1 MKRSTIQKISVGLVA
16 GGLLAALL
24 FITGIRTALI
34 HGIQSV
40 QSYIAG
46 KSISWSFI
54 QNRGDAVDLR
64 LKNLEQQQTIADL
77 IFQNAQLQKY
87 AIENDELQK
96 ALNYRKHYQYDSVL
110 SKVIGRDPDLDNTLV
125 IDQGSEDG
133 VTLGLAVAVNDGIF
147 IGTIVAV
154 HPHQSTVQLITDSN
168 VKVPVALASGNQVI
182 GVAQGEYGLSIYVDL
197 IPQALELK
205 EKEIIV
211 TAPLQSLIPQGMV
224 IGTVNRL
231 ISRENDLFKKVSL
244 TPPIDYTAIQFVS
257 VIKPKL

>member
-16 GGLLAALL
+16 GGLLAAIL
-24 FITGIRTALI
+24 FVTGLKVFFIN
-34 HGIQSV
+34 GIQSV

-46 KSISWSFI
+46 KSISWTFI
-54 QNRGDAVDLR
+54 QNREDEVVLR
-64 LKNLEQQQTIADL
+64 LKNLEQQQIIADL

-96 ALNYRKHYQYDSVL
+96 ILNYRKHFQYDNVL
-110 SKVIGRDPDLDNTLV
+110 GKVIGRDPSLDNTLV
-125 IDQGSEDG
+125 IDQGTEDG
-133 VTLGLAVAVNDGIF
+133 VIEGLAVAVNDGIF

-154 HPHQSTVQLITDSN
+154 HAHQSTVQLITDSN
-168 VKVPVALASGNQVI
+168 IKVPVALASGNQVI
-182 GVAQGEYGLSIYVDL
+182 GVAQGEYGLSIYVDF

-211 TAPLQSLIPQGMV
+211 TAPLQSLIPQGLV

-231 ISRENDLFKKVSL
+231 ISRENDLFKKVSV